1 MLQELR
7 EQYGCDLIT
16 YTDPAEQRKR
26 WLQAKIQ
33 GQSNNKS
40 EPPLRSTMH
49 GDVTKSAR
57 AAARRTSFL
66 QQSQQQGNSL
76 GIDNF
81 KDLYYDSQSCGTH
94 ETTRELQ
101 NQMLG
106 ARGIKRHTI
115 REDYQLGIFVSD
127 CPPHIISNTVGMI
140 GCDGLPLEHQIRNGD
155 ELLAINDTEITN
167 SNFKQLMMGEE
178 GSVAKITLRRKG
190 DKFSSPE
197 VLYVARLV
205 PAWLVRMSDVVSD
218 LHAMRGAFD
227 NLHNVASM
235 PKTADIM
242 ADSVNDYGLGMTI
255 EAHHARNEYASS
267 FTDTTPVLKV
277 TMVAQGSPSHMAGIE
292 IGDTV
297 LKVDGMD
304 ASLEKL
310 LHHEKDS
317 TGVQSVLVC
326 CRNGRTFECTVT
338 RARTSRIHL
347 TDALLDLL
355 ESARTTVIKMAE
367 MQYADSA
374 VSNIESAREA
384 NSLEYQLL
392 ELFHVIEKHVYALAA
407 DDQAAEN
414 FTARKMET
422 ARESFQVHVSDC
434 QRKLSRG
441 A

>member
-1 MLQELR
+1 M
-7 EQYGCDLIT
+7 
-16 YTDPAEQRKR
+16 
-26 WLQAKIQ
+26 
-33 GQSNNKS
+33 
-40 EPPLRSTMH
+40 
-49 GDVTKSAR
+49 
-57 AAARRTSFL
+57 SF
-66 QQSQQQGNSL
+66 GN
-76 GIDNF
+76 
-81 KDLYYDSQSCGTH
+81 H
-94 ETTRELQ
+94 
-101 NQMLG
+101 
-106 ARGIKRHTI
+106 
-115 REDYQLGIFVSD
+115 
-127 CPPHIISNTVGMI
+127 
-140 GCDGLPLEHQIRNGD
+140 
-155 ELLAINDTEITN
+155 DTEITN

-242 ADSVNDYGLGMTI
+242 ADSVNDCGLGMTI

-310 LHHEKDS
+310 LRHEKDS